1 MTLRQRS
8 PIAAVG
14 FAAMALAIL
23 SGAIAMSTVAGCARE
38 GPAPTL
44 PPELPEPVEP
54 LPAPRPTPTPP
65 PVLPPAPAPAPE
77 PYRAPT
83 TVRIGLLDDL
93 ERITLPCCDG
103 EVVAQVG
110 GEALEVLSPV
120 TLRPAGG
127 RAGASVF
134 RLQIAALRDEEQAR
148 ELAQRLVAAGVE
160 RSDARFDAAT
170 GLYRVRSGRFAT
182 RAAAETAGRALARHG
197 VAAFWVVSE
206 GGGLADAALE
216 ISQRGVTRRI
226 EGRRFEMESAPGGGL
241 RVEGRRYRGRIVV
254 YLNDRGRL
262 NVINE
267 LPIEDYL
274 RGVVPREL
282 GPGEYPE
289 IEALKAQAVAAR
301 TYTLRN
307 LGEFAD
313 EGYDLCGT
321 PRCQVYGGM
330 EDEHSLSDRA
340 VAETAG
346 EVLLY
351 GGEPID
357 ALYSATCGGHTEDVA
372 TIFPLKRAP
381 YLRGV
386 PCIEAGLAEL
396 AGPPSRGR
404 RFPASITRRALP
416 DLAEPVASAAELER
430 ALLAVAIRA
439 GVVPQPIRLASLA
452 RRDVFRF
459 LDGAFDLAA
468 DARLFV
474 QPEEV
479 SYLVGAAPPGW
490 STEDQWL
497 AAWIAKSGLLRPALG
512 AAELAP
518 DEAEQLLFRLALR
531 LGAIEERQ
539 LTFSSLSA
547 AELVAR
553 SGASEV
559 HLLLRPDLATFRQ
572 EEGEPRAGAVR
583 LAAGDPLRIYLLAG
597 EPVALVH
604 EVDAR
609 GASFDRTHRR
619 TAWTRFKSDRELAA
633 SARLRFPG
641 FDMIGFEILS
651 RGRSGR
657 VGKLR
662 LAGRDGSTLDVEG
675 LAVRWTLDLPDTL
688 FTAQRVT
695 PKGGAAG
702 WRFTGRGWGHGVGL
716 CQVGAYGMARRG
728 SDYRQVLAHYYTG
741 VRLARVESAPKG

>member
-1 MTLRQRS
+1 MTRRQRS

-14 FAAMALAIL
+14 FAAVALAVL
-23 SGAIAMSTVAGCARE
+23 SGAIAMSMVAGCARE

-54 LPAPRPTPTPP
+54 LPASQPTPTPP
-65 PVLPPAPAPAPE
+65 PALPAASAPAPAPE
-77 PYRAPT
+77 PFRAPT
-83 TVRIGLLDDL
+83 TVRIGLADDL

-110 GEALEVLSPV
+110 GEALQVLSPV

-134 RLQIAALRDEEQAR
+134 RLQIAALRDEDQAK

-160 RSDARFDAAT
+160 RTDARFDAAT

-182 RAAAETAGRALARHG
+182 REEAEAAGRALARHG

-216 ISQRGVTRRI
+216 ISQRNVTRRI
-226 EGRRFEMESAPGGGL
+226 EGRRFAMESAPGNGL

-330 EDEHSLSDRA
+330 EDEHPLSDRA
-340 VAETAG
+340 VAETEG

-351 GGEPID
+351 RGEPID

-396 AGPPSRGR
+396 AAPPGPER
-404 RFPASITRRALP
+404 RFPESITRRALP
-416 DLAEPVASAAELER
+416 GLAVPIASAAELER
-430 ALLAVAIRA
+430 ALLGIAIRA
-439 GVVPQPIRLASLA
+439 GAKPSPIRLASLA
-452 RRDVFRF
+452 RLEVFRF
-459 LDGAFDLAA
+459 LGAALDLAP

-474 QPEEV
+474 RPEEV
-479 SYLVGAAPPGW
+479 AYLAGDAPAGW
-490 STEDQWL
+490 SADDLRL
-497 AAWIAKSGLLRPALG
+497 AAWMAKSGLLRPALG

-518 DEAEQLLFRLALR
+518 DEVEGLLFRLALR
-531 LGAIEERQ
+531 LGAIEERE
-539 LTFSSLSA
+539 LSFSSLDA
-547 AELVAR
+547 TELVAR
-553 SGASEV
+553 AGDSEV
-559 HLLLRPDLATFRQ
+559 HLPLRPDLATFRQ
-572 EEGEPRAGAVR
+572 EEGAPRAGTLR
-583 LAAGDPLRIYLLAG
+583 FAAGDPLRLYLLGG
-597 EPVALVH
+597 EPIALVH
-604 EVDAR
+604 EVDPR

-619 TAWTRFKSDRELAA
+619 TAWTRFRSDAQLAA

-641 FDMIGFEILS
+641 FDMTGFEILE

-657 VGKLR
+657 VGKIR
-662 LAGRDGSTLDVEG
+662 LIGRDGSALEVEG

-688 FTAQRVT
+688 FTAQRLA

-728 SDYRQVLAHYYTG
+728 NDYRQILAHYYTG
-741 VRLARVESAPKG
+741 VRLAKVKSQ